1 MHGPPMYFTIDW
13 QAAEDSVRRLA
24 KLDPDLA
31 VPFHGQPMRGPEMRG
46 ALHRLAAEFR
56 EVAVPPQGRYVAAP
70 RRAEDGSAYE
80 KP

>member
-13 QAAEDSVRRLA
+13 DAAEDSVRRLA

-56 EVAVPPQGRYVAAP
+56 EVAVPAQGRYVAEP
-70 RRAEDGSAYE
+70 RRAEDKSAYE